1 MAITAA
7 QRPLVIVTGFTTKSE
22 PRYGYDRD
30 AGRRTDELVG
40 YNTTIAPE
48 EGAPLQVRFA
58 KEDGPAAR
66 GAFVA
71 LLVSVQ
77 ESQQYGTYLH
87 FERHVSEADLES
99 IAKGAFG
106 SAKAA

>member
-7 QRPLVIVTGFTTKSE
+7 ERPLVIVTGFTTKSE

-30 AGRRTDELVG
+30 ARRRTDELVG
-40 YNTTIAPE
+40 YNTTISPE

-58 KEDGPAAR
+58 KEDGPVSR
-66 GAFVA
+66 GLFVA
-71 LLVSVQ
+71 LVASVQ
-77 ESQQYGTYLH
+77 ESREYGTYLH
-87 FERHVSEADLES
+87 FERHLSEADLEGIHKS
-99 IAKGAFG
+99 AFD